1 MKTKKITA
9 LFLISLLLSLPVFG
23 HDLFFK
29 LDSSMERGSRILSIM
44 DELGLDDTKDV

>member
-1 MKTKKITA
+1 MSRPW
-9 LFLISLLLSLPVFG
+9 LISKCWWESEQTMS
-23 HDLFFK
+23 FFK